1 MRFTDKETEAEK
13 GNMSVGLQLM
23 QELVLE
29 TGPNSSIPALPT
41 SASRPWDHQISLP
54 PHLVGLGQYLTY
66 LVAEIHKLMEE
77 IF

>member
-23 QELVLE
+23 QELVFE

-41 SASRPWDHQISLP
+41 SASRP
-54 PHLVGLGQYLTY
+54 
-66 LVAEIHKLMEE
+66 
-77 IF
+77 